1 MTNASKCQKNNK
13 NPNKNGKQ
21 RLSNAEHRANRKRLT
36 QWLCNQGS
44 NDLADKA
51 NKLHQEHAT
60 KRKRANSSETDPKD
74 KKFMK
79 FENNLHTSGSN
90 INFVGFQNRK
100 NDCCLNSLVQCM
112 NNLPI
117 KNCLL
122 DNIK

>member
-1 MTNASKCQKNNK
+1 MLANVKRIIRILIIN
-13 NPNKNGKQ
+13 NGKQ

-112 NNLPI
+112 DNLPI